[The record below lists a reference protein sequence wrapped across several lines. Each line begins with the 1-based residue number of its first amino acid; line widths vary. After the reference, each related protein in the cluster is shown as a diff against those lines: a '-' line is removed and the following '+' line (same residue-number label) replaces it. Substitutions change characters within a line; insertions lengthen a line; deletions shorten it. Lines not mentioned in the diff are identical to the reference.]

1 MHAML
6 VVSFPNST
14 AIMAAKAQKSAL
26 DFPESLTKMF
36 DFLLIGYLVA
46 PQRNIQARRCS
57 WLVLVSVD
65 LMDSSQDSLR
75 DLLSLSLCLSL
86 TLFLSLC
93 IYLFLSLCLSMCLSS
108 YLSLS
113 LCIPALGSPQL
124 PRDRCCSLRPSFLPV
139 SSPPYLLQIDAEQ
152 KQHRD
157 ILFWLNVLP
166 V

>member
-65 LMDSSQDSLR
+65 LMDSSQDSLGA
-75 DLLSLSLCLSL
+75 LLSLSLCLSL
-86 TLFLSLC
+86 TLSLSLT
-93 IYLFLSLCLSMCLSS
+93 LF
-108 YLSLS
+108 LS
-113 LCIPALGSPQL
+113 LCIPAQGSPRL

>member
-1 MHAML
+1 
-6 VVSFPNST
+6 
-14 AIMAAKAQKSAL
+14 MAAKAQKSAL

-65 LMDSSQDSLR
+65 LVNSSQDSLGA
-75 DLLSLSLCLSL
+75 LLSLSLCLSL
-86 TLFLSLC
+86 TLSLSLT
-93 IYLFLSLCLSMCLSS
+93 LF
-108 YLSLS
+108 LS
-113 LCIPALGSPQL
+113 LCIPAQGSPRL

>member
-65 LMDSSQDSLR
+65 LMDSSQDSLGA
-75 DLLSLSLCLSL
+75 LLSLSLCLSL
-86 TLFLSLC
+86 T
-93 IYLFLSLCLSMCLSS
+93 LFLSLCLSMCLSS

-113 LCIPALGSPQL
+113 LCIPAQGSPRL
-124 PRDRCCSLRPSFLPV
+124 PRDRCCSLRPSFLPA